1 MTSFEIGEADGVLK
15 TKIDLDREK
24 NDSYSLRIRATDS
37 AALGKR
43 KSSETSLLI
52 SVLDVNDN
60 APVIT
65 SPQSIPTVKEDI
77 AVYSVLTTF
86 KATDAD
92 LGSNAEVEF
101 EIVSGNAGGEFRID
115 KNSGALSVVKKLD
128 RESVPS
134 YQIGITVKDKGKPS
148 LRVLKTYKVD
158 VEDVND
164 NKPRFTLSKF
174 TGNADLYLD
183 LSFMLVPF

>member
-1 MTSFEIGEADGVLK
+1 MTSFEIGESDGVLK

-24 NDSYSLRIRATDS
+24 NDSYSLRIRASDS
-37 AALGKR
+37 AALR
-43 KSSETSLLI
+43 ERRSTETFLLI
-52 SVLDVNDN
+52 SVLDENDN

-65 SPQSIPTVKEDI
+65 SPQSIPAVKENVTVNTVI
-77 AVYSVLTTF
+77 TTF

-101 EIVSGNAGGEFRID
+101 EIVSGNVGGAFSID
-115 KNSGALSVVKKLD
+115 KSSGALSNVKELD

-148 LRVLKTYKVD
+148 LRIVKTFQVD

-164 NKPRFTLSKF
+164 NKPIFTLSKF
-174 TGNADLYLD
+174 QG
-183 LSFMLVPF
+183 SFR